1 MENDEGGGGRAGR
14 LGAYLADLASVLG
27 DARRFAAMVSYC
39 TGLLLPSERK
49 SVEPI
54 AALTAPKR
62 TAAQHQSL
70 LHFVGQGDWSDN
82 AVMERIQAYTI
93 PRIEAHGA
101 ISAWI
106 VDDTGFPKKVS
117 IRSVSHGNIADNSAS
132 RTIVRSQF
140 RCRSP
145 TITRVYRSSID
156 CTCRNRGPMT
166 MHGGRKRACPKI

>member
-14 LGAYLADLASVLG
+14 LAAYLADLASVLG

-62 TAAQHQSL
+62 TAALHQSS
-70 LHFVGQGDWSDN
+70 LHFVGQGDWSDD
-82 AVMERIQAYTI
+82 AVMERIRAYTM
-93 PRIEAHGA
+93 PRMEAHGA

-106 VDDTGFPKKVS
+106 VDDTGFPKKAS
-117 IRSVSHGNIADNSAS
+117 TRSASHRNIADNWAS

-140 RCRSP
+140 HCRLP
-145 TITRVYRSSID
+145 MITRV
-156 CTCRNRGPMT
+156 
-166 MHGGRKRACPKI
+166 